1 MEAGLVPLLGLAA
14 LVHAALL
21 TALRPV
27 FARTIAARSAA
38 IVRRSRVAL
47 RLGGLLLA
55 LSVLEGGLVALVASA
70 SGGRAVELL
79 TVDPVRA
86 GVVFCALHSTLFGL
100 TAVAHQARRSGAS
113 PSMAVGAGIAMA
125 VVALTVTTLP
135 WIDFE
140 GGCRVGTFFFF
151 EARSC

>member
-1 MEAGLVPLLGLAA
+1 MVEAGLVPLLGLAA

-38 IVRRSRVAL
+38 IARRS

-100 TAVAHQARRSGAS
+100 TAVAHRARRPGAS
-113 PSMAVGAGIAMA
+113 PSMAIGAGMAMA
-125 VVALTVTTLP
+125 VVALTVITLP